1 MENTQELL
9 SSSQQ
14 IYEAV
19 FFFSNSLDEKPEG
32 KKYKSLLQDHVTQ
45 KRQENNF
52 KSYIFHVTTVSPP
65 WSAWHC
71 DFYFGWVNCQAVS
84 NFLN

>member
-32 KKYKSLLQDHVTQ
+32 KKNKSLL
-45 KRQENNF
+45 
-52 KSYIFHVTTVSPP
+52 
-65 WSAWHC
+65 
-71 DFYFGWVNCQAVS
+71 
-84 NFLN
+84 